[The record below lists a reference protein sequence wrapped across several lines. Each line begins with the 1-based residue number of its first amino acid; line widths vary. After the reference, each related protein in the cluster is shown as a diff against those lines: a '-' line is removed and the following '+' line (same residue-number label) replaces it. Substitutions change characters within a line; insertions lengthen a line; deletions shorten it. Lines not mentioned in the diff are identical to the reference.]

1 MQEESSATGLSHAKW
16 DIGLIGKT
24 VDDRGTAATDFIV
37 NNCATTIV
45 LKYDPDEF
53 ELDCGESRIP
63 IDEFRNR
70 KPDWSNKSLILEAS
84 TLGFA
89 EILLCCAKLRDLA
102 MPADILYVEP
112 ALYKLS
118 GRTALLHKRD
128 FDLSDEVPGYRGIPG
143 FTLLLDQSAK
153 LTAVCF
159 LGYEERRLDRAL
171 EDFDFLRP
179 DSCCVVFGVPA
190 FRPGWEM
197 NAFANNI
204 RVIRERDL
212 RGGVHFCGA
221 ENPLAAFQVLD
232 LIKRGMTSVDRMLI
246 APIGTKPCGIG
257 TALFAVD
264 NPTVGIL
271 YDHPQRS
278 EKRSEQV
285 GNWHLYSVSF
295 S

>member
-1 MQEESSATGLSHAKW
+1 MQEGLDATNLSHTRW

-24 VDDRGTAATDFIV
+24 VDDRGTAATDFV
-37 NNCATTIV
+37 VSNCAAATV
-45 LKYDPDEF
+45 LRYDPDEF
-53 ELDCGESRIP
+53 VLDYGHSRIP
-63 IDEFRNR
+63 VDQFRGGG
-70 KPDWSNKSLILEAS
+70 PDWSNKKLVLEAS

-89 EILLCCAKLRDLA
+89 EILLCCARLRDLRA
-102 MPADILYVEP
+102 EADILYVEP

-143 FTLLLDQSAK
+143 FTLLLDQGAK

-171 EDFDFLRP
+171 EDFNFLRP
-179 DSCCVVFGVPA
+179 DRCCVVFGVPA

-197 NAFANNI
+197 DAFANNI

-221 ENPLAAFQVLD
+221 ENPLAACEVLD
-232 LIKRGMTSVDRMLI
+232 SIKKGMPSTDRMLI
-246 APIGTKPCGIG
+246 APIGSR
-257 TALFAVD
+257 
-264 NPTVGIL
+264 
-271 YDHPQRS
+271 Y
-278 EKRSEQV
+278 
-285 GNWHLYSVSF
+285 
-295 S
+295 